1 MNGPLPSIKTAV
13 IIAAAGTSSRMGTSS
28 RKGTSVRKQY
38 LPLGSGTVLSEALKP
53 FLNTLHCET
62 VAVTIP
68 SDENDSAA
76 LSALHAD
83 SSMEGLLAH
92 TKLLF
97 VHGGKTR
104 QESVKCAL
112 ESIAE
117 SDAKPDIVL
126 IHDAARPFV
135 TEKIICDT
143 AYAAAEHGAA
153 APVVTPVDTQKETD
167 GHGLIIRH
175 LQRSL
180 LAAVQTPQAFFFE
193 KLLDA
198 HRKAQQD
205 GCAYTDDTEIWDK
218 YEGRVVTV
226 PGDACNKKITFP
238 SDMDIKMDTG
248 HRIIHTGLGYD
259 IHPLVR
265 ERKLLLGGISIPFD
279 KGEAGHS
286 DGDVLLHAV
295 TDALLG
301 AAGLGDIG
309 SFFPPEDETWKDADS
324 SQLLKTVWQKIT
336 AAGWHLVNMDC
347 IVKLEQPKFLP
358 YREAVCHSIAGILGV
373 DSSCVFVKA
382 KTGEKMGDV
391 GHGDAVESWCSC
403 LLEK

>member
-1 MNGPLPSIKTAV
+1 MNGLLPSIKTAV

-28 RKGTSVRKQY
+28 RRGTSVRKQY
-38 LPLGSGTVLSEALKP
+38 LPLGNGTVLSESLKP
-53 FLNTLHCET
+53 FLNALHCEI
-62 VAVTIP
+62 VVVTIP
-68 SDENDSAA
+68 ADESDSTA
-76 LSALHAD
+76 LSALRAD
-83 SSMEGLLAH
+83 STIQGLLSH

-112 ESIAE
+112 ELIAL
-117 SDAKPDIVL
+117 SDEIPDIVL

-143 AYAAAEHGAA
+143 AYAAAEHGASV
-153 APVVTPVDTQKETD
+153 PVVTPVDTQKETD
-167 GHGLIIRH
+167 GHGIIIRH
-175 LQRSL
+175 LQRNL
-180 LAAVQTPQAFFFE
+180 LAAVQTPQAFLFE
-193 KLLDA
+193 RLLEA

-226 PGDACNKKITFP
+226 PGDAGNRKITFF
-238 SDMDIKMDTG
+238 SDIDSNMNTN
-248 HRIIHTGLGYD
+248 HTIIHTGLGYD
-259 IHPLVR
+259 IHPLVQ
-265 ERKLLLGGISIPFD
+265 ERKLLLGGIAIPFD

-309 SFFPPEDETWKDADS
+309 SFFPPEEKAWKDADS
-324 SQLLKTVWQKIT
+324 SLLLKTVWQKIT
-336 AAGWHLVNMDC
+336 EAGWQLVNMDC

-358 YREAVCHSIAGILGV
+358 YREAVCRSIAGILGV

-391 GHGDAVESWCSC
+391 GHGDAVEAWCSC